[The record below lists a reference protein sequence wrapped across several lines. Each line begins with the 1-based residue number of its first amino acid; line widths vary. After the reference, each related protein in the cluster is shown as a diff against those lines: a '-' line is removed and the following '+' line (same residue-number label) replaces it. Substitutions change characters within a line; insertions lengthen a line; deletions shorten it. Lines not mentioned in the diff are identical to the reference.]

1 MQNYK
6 RIYNYME
13 DYWKLLYDIYPKF
26 GISYLCTYY
35 NINKDETVWDDEFLM
50 AGYYEKFGSLSGMK
64 FDKYLLLP
72 VYFTEETSTEWDAQ
86 QEGYINE
93 GQSSITIPWNY
104 GITPYAND
112 QVFFEQTPLIT
123 PNDPNINPL
132 FGVTGIEKR
141 AHQEKTFWKLKLN
154 IEQSVTT
161 RNIDIHVANTYVFFD
176 YTKKIYNVPQ
186 SQTLT
191 RMLVKNETVRR
202 VLKNRYDE
210 NSGFYFL

>member
-1 MQNYK
+1 MQFYK
-6 RIYNYME
+6 RLYDYMG
-13 DYWKLLYDIYPKF
+13 DFWKTLYDIYPKL
-26 GISYLCTYY
+26 GIAYLCTYY
-35 NINKDETVWDDEFLM
+35 NINKDMTTWDNEFLM
-50 AGYYEKFGSLSGMK
+50 GGYYEKFGNLSGLR

-72 VYFTEETSTEWDAQ
+72 VYFTEETTTDFDAQ
-86 QEGYINE
+86 MEGYINE

-104 GITPYAND
+104 GITPYPND
-112 QVFFEQTPLIT
+112 QVFFDQKPLIT
-123 PNDPNINPL
+123 SDDSNTYPL
-132 FGVTGIEKR
+132 FGVTGLQKI

-154 IEQSVTT
+154 VEQSMTT
-161 RNIDIHVANTYVFFD
+161 NDINDQVANTYVFFD
-176 YTKKIYNVPQ
+176 YTKKIYNVSQ